1 MKRWEQFNE
10 MTQSNDSLEVQI
22 ADMYGERMYGENNN
36 RMNPNIDK
44 QALYDSIKEFLE
56 EEV

>member
-22 ADMYGERMYGENNN
+22 AEIFGGKMYGEDNNH
-36 RMNPNIDK
+36 MNPNIDK